1 MKFMKWGASFLRL
14 ALAKARLRKSFKV
27 DLGKKPAYLG
37 RGVRL
42 MAKPGGVIHLG
53 RGAYIDDYSRLQA
66 SENAALHV
74 GEYVYM
80 NTNCRVVAA
89 ENVEIGAHTM
99 LGPNVCVYDHDHEFD
114 GQGVHGE
121 VKASPVRIGER
132 CWVAANSLVTRGVDI
147 ADKILIGG
155 GVRSHGL
162 PRGARRLRRRSGAAR
177 TAYRGGWCARC

>member
-1 MKFMKWGASFLRL
+1 MKWGASFLRL
-14 ALAKARLRKSFKV
+14 ALAKARLRKSLKV
-27 DLGKKPAYLG
+27 DFGKKPAYLG

-42 MAKPGGVIHLG
+42 MAKRGGVIHLG
-53 RGAYIDDYSRLQA
+53 CGAYIDDYSRLQA
-66 SENAALHV
+66 SKSATLHV

-89 ENVEIGAHTM
+89 ESVEIGAHTM
-99 LGPNVCVYDHDHEFD
+99 FGPNVCVYDHDHAFD

-121 VKASPVRIGER
+121 VKASPVRIGEC
-132 CWVAANSLVTRGVDI
+132 CWVAANSLVTRGVEI

-162 PRGARRLRRRSGAAR
+162 PRRTGRLCRCSGAAR
-177 TAYRGGWCARC
+177 SGYRGGRCARC